1 MVKEQEIRT
10 TQHNLLFCKMVL
22 LENNRLVLELKN
34 GKRIDYIPL
43 ETFVCEVN
51 RFLNGQFP
59 KLHMT
64 VE

>member
-10 TQHNLLFCKMVL
+10 KQHNLLFCKIVL
-22 LENNRLVLELKN
+22 LADNQLVLELKS

-43 ETFVCEVN
+43 ETFVHEVN
-51 RFLNGQFP
+51 RFSDGQLP

-64 VE
+64 V